1 MSYSDII
8 RDAFWIAWRNRFL
21 WFFGFFVSGAAGSIV
36 TPSNFANM
44 GASNAPAMGGMPPW
58 LLDLAYWIR
67 DNVVLFVVLA
77 TTLVL
82 LVVTVW
88 LVLYAISRGALA
100 ESVAARDRGEARRF
114 SSAWRAGL
122 SSFWRVIGQVTIISL
137 FWFGLTLVIFALG
150 ALLFVGISAATESIA
165 VKVLAGALGTLL
177 LLPLLAAIFVVLLVI
192 SQFALRALVLGGEGV
207 FASIGTGYRLF
218 RTNTGTSLLLLL
230 IQVGIALAV
239 GGVVFATISL
249 AGLLLSVPVTF
260 LSSSGLGAA
269 STAVAVVLGLIFS
282 APFVVITSAA
292 GVFHQAYWTL
302 VYLRLTHSNRP
313 QAPTDPY

>member
-1 MSYSDII
+1 
-8 RDAFWIAWRNRFL
+8 
-21 WFFGFFVSGAAGSIV
+21 
-36 TPSNFANM
+36 
-44 GASNAPAMGGMPPW
+44 MGGMPPW

-218 RTNTGTSLLLLL
+218 RSNIGTSLLLLL

-239 GGVVFATISL
+239 GGVMFATISL

-302 VYLRLTHSNRP
+302 VYLRLTHPNRP